1 MLLPIYA
8 YGHSVLKQK
17 AKPVDQSF
25 PKLNKLIDDMWET
38 MEGSNGIGLAAP
50 QIGKSLQLFVVDT
63 RSLFNSD
70 SDSEEF
76 KDTHLRDFRQVFLNP
91 IILNESGELF
101 TFTEGCLSIPD
112 VREDVVRYSEIEI
125 QYFDQNFNK
134 YRKKFDGLI
143 ARVVQ
148 HEYDHIQGILFTDLL
163 SSFKKRILKGK
174 LKNIAK
180 GNCQVDY
187 LMKFPK

>member
-70 SDSEEF
+70 SDTEEF

-125 QYFDQNFNK
+125 QYFDQNFIK
-134 YRKKFDGLI
+134 YKKKFDGLI

>member
-1 MLLPIYA
+1 MRLPIYA
-8 YGHSVLKQK
+8 YGHSVLKQE
-17 AKPVDQSF
+17 AKPIERSF
-25 PKLNKLIDDMWET
+25 PKLNELIDDMWET
-38 MEGSNGIGLAAP
+38 MESANGVGLAAP
-50 QIGKSLQLFVVDT
+50 QIGKSLRLFIVDT
-63 RSLFNSD
+63 RSLYNTD

-76 KDTHLRDFRQVFLNP
+76 RNTYLEKFRQVFVNP
-91 IILNESGELF
+91 TVINETGELY
-101 TFTEGCLSIPD
+101 TFAEGCLSIPD
-112 VREDVVRYSEIEI
+112 IREDVVRNSEIEI
-125 QYFDQNFNK
+125 EYFDQNFKK
-134 YRKKFDGLI
+134 YRQKFDGLI

>member
-50 QIGKSLQLFVVDT
+50 QIGKSIQLFVVDT

-76 KDTHLRDFRQVFLNP
+76 KDTHLRDFREVFVNP
-91 IILNESGELF
+91 TILSESGELF

-112 VREDVVRYSEIEI
+112 VREDVVRNSEIEI
-125 QYFDQNFNK
+125 EYFDQNFNK
-134 YRKKFDGLI
+134 YKKKFDGLI

-148 HEYDHIQGILFTDLL
+148 HEYDHIRGILFTDLL

>member
-1 MLLPIYA
+1 MILPIYA

-17 AKPVDQSF
+17 AKPIDRSF

-63 RSLFNSD
+63 KSLYNSD

-76 KDTHLRDFRQVFLNP
+76 KDTYLRDFRQVFINP
-91 IILNESGELF
+91 TILNESGELF

-112 VREDVVRYSEIEI
+112 VREDVVRNSEIEI
-125 QYFDQNFNK
+125 EYFDQNFNK
-134 YRKKFDGLI
+134 YKKKFDGLI

-187 LMKFPK
+187 LMKFSK